1 MAFTALLAVG
11 RPAGVAAADPGADL
25 ARAHYD
31 YAVAEYCGLVDPP
44 VRIGYYLLQHDL
56 IARGNIGPVED
67 RAARVKALQKADYD
81 YQDWGLSGN
90 KKWCG
95 EAGRVAISRFV
106 SYFQFRRLP
115 DE

>member
-1 MAFTALLAVG
+1 MGLLVAAAWPSSLAV
-11 RPAGVAAADPGADL
+11 ADPGADL

-31 YAVAEYCGLVDPP
+31 FAVVEYCGLVNPP
-44 VRIGYYLLQHDL
+44 VAMGYHLLHHDL
-56 IARGNIGPVED
+56 MARGNIRPDQD
-67 RAARVKALQKADYD
+67 RAARVQALQKADYD

-95 EAGRVAISRFV
+95 GPGARAAGRFV

-115 DE
+115 QE